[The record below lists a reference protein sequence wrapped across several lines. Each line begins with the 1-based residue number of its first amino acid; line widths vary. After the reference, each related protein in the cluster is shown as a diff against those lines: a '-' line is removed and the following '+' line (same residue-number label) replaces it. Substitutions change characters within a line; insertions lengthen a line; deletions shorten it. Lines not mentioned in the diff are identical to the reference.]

1 MELWWVYLLIG
12 AVIGFMSGLL
22 GVGGG
27 MILVPIMLYIF
38 GIQGPEAGF
47 PPDHL
52 MHMALATAMATIPFT
67 TASSVRAHHARGG
80 IVWEIVRGMLPGLAL
95 GALLATV
102 VAGKVPGRPLAIFF
116 AAFIFY
122 AATSMFFDL
131 KPKGTRALPGW
142 LGLGFTGT
150 VISFLSTFLAAGA
163 AFLTIPFM
171 AWCNVPL
178 KRAVGT
184 AAAIG
189 FPLGLIASVGY
200 IYAGLQAGPLPRHS
214 LGFIYLPALA
224 MIVAPSMLTAPL
236 GASLSHRMP
245 VKQLRMVF
253 AFTLYVIAV
262 RMIIS
267 LW

>member
-12 AVIGFMSGLL
+12 TAIGFMAGLL

-27 MILVPIMLYIF
+27 MLLVPTLLYVF
-38 GIQGPEAGF
+38 GLQNAAAGF

-52 MHMALATAMATIPFT
+52 MHMALATSMATIPFT
-67 TASSVRAHHARGG
+67 SASSMRAHHVRGG
-80 IVWEIVRGMLPGLAL
+80 VSWNIVIGMLPGLAL
-95 GALLATV
+95 GAMLGTL

-116 AAFIFY
+116 AIFIFY

-131 KPKGTRALPGW
+131 KPKGTRELPGR
-142 LGLGFTGT
+142 LGLGVAGT
-150 VISFLSTFLAAGA
+150 VVSFLSTFLAAGA
-163 AFLTIPFM
+163 AFMTIPFM

-189 FPLGLIASVGY
+189 IPLALAASAGY
-200 IYAGLQAGPLPRHS
+200 VFAGLQAGPLPKHS

-236 GASLSHRMP
+236 GARVSHRMP
-245 VKQLRMVF
+245 VKQLRLIF
-253 AFTLYVIAV
+253 ALMLYVIAV
-262 RMIIS
+262 RMIIA

>member
-1 MELWWVYLLIG
+1 MEYWWLYPLIG
-12 AVIGFMSGLL
+12 AVVGFMAGLL

-27 MILVPIMLYIF
+27 MIMVPILLFVF
-38 GIQGPEAGF
+38 GAQGVETGF

-67 TASSVRAHHARGG
+67 SAASVRAHHLRGG
-80 IVWEIVRGMLPGLAL
+80 VDWKIVTGMLPGLAI
-95 GALLATV
+95 GAVAAAL

-116 AAFIFY
+116 AAFILY

-131 KPKGTRALPGW
+131 TPRGKRTLPGRA
-142 LGLGFTGT
+142 GLAFVGT
-150 VISFLSTFLAAGA
+150 IVSFFAAFVAAGA
-163 AFLTIPFM
+163 AFMTIPFM
-171 AWCNVPL
+171 TWCNVPL

-189 FPLGLIASVGY
+189 FPLALAASVGY
-200 IYAGLQAGPLPRHS
+200 VWAGMRAGPLPAWS

-224 MIVAPSMLTAPL
+224 LVVPPSVLVAPY
-236 GASLSHRMP
+236 GARVSHRMP
-245 VKQLRMVF
+245 VKRLRLVFALMLYGIAIRMV
-253 AFTLYVIAV
+253 
-262 RMIIS
+262 IS

>member
-1 MELWWVYLLIG
+1 MDLWWVYLLVG
-12 AVIGFMSGLL
+12 TVIGFMSGLL

-27 MILVPIMLYIF
+27 MILVPIMLYVF
-38 GIQGPEAGF
+38 GLQGPEAGF

-52 MHMALATAMATIPFT
+52 MHMSLATAMATIPFT

-80 IVWEIVRGMLPGLAL
+80 IGWEIVRGMLPGLAL

-116 AAFIFY
+116 AGFIFY

>member
-1 MELWWVYLLIG
+1 VDLWWAYLLIG
-12 AVIGFMSGLL
+12 AVIGFMAGLL
-22 GVGGG
+22 GIGGG
-27 MILVPIMLYIF
+27 MLLVPTFLYVF
-38 GIQGPEAGF
+38 GLQGAEAGF

-52 MHMALATAMATIPFT
+52 MHMALATSMATIPFT
-67 TASSVRAHHARGG
+67 SASSMRAHHVRGG
-80 IVWEIVRGMLPGLAL
+80 VSWNIVTGMLPGLEL
-95 GALLATV
+95 GALLGTL
-102 VAGKVPGRPLAIFF
+102 VAGKVPGRPLVIFF

-131 KPKGTRALPGW
+131 KPKATRALPGRF
-142 LGLGFTGT
+142 GLAVAGT
-150 VISFLSTFLAAGA
+150 AVSFLSTFLAAGA
-163 AFLTIPFM
+163 AFMTIPFM

-189 FPLGLIASVGY
+189 IPLALAASVGNVL
-200 IYAGLQAGPLPRHS
+200 AGSQVGPLPKYS

-236 GASLSHRMP
+236 GARVSQRKP
-245 VKQLRMVF
+245 VKQLRIVF
-253 AFTLYVIAV
+253 ALTLYVIAV
-262 RMIIS
+262 RMLIS

>member
-1 MELWWVYLLIG
+1 VELWWVYLLIG

>member
-12 AVIGFMSGLL
+12 TVIGFMSGLL
-22 GVGGG
+22 GIGGG
-27 MILVPIMLYIF
+27 MVLVPIMFYVF
-38 GIQGPEAGF
+38 GTQGPEAGF

-80 IVWEIVRGMLPGLAL
+80 IVWEIVKGMLPGLAV
-95 GALLATV
+95 GAVLATI

-116 AAFIFY
+116 AGFIFY

-131 KPKGTRALPGW
+131 KPKGTRLLPGA
-142 LGLGFTGT
+142 LGLGIVGT
-150 VISFLSTFLAAGA
+150 VVSFLSTFLAAGA

-189 FPLGLIASVGY
+189 FPLGLVASAGY
-200 IYAGLQAGPLPRHS
+200 IYAGMQAGPLPRYS

-224 MIVAPSMLTAPL
+224 MIVIPSMLTAPL

-253 AFTLYVIAV
+253 ALTLYGIAA
-262 RMIIS
+262 RMIAS